1 SVLSRRPGEPE
12 ITAAAELVR
21 TLKDADGPVLLE
33 DPSYG
38 LAVGKGVV
46 GNATH
51 LRNLYQAGVW
61 SPEPLTDDLRER
73 RFAWVVLDAELY
85 PEPVLAAIGLYY
97 YLYEEYEINGTRQR
111 LFAPG
116 EQ

>member
-1 SVLSRRPGEPE
+1 VLSRWPGEPE
-12 ITAAAELVR
+12 HKAAAELVDL
-21 TLKDADGPVLLE
+21 LKRADGPVLLE

-38 LAVGKGVV
+38 LAAGKEVV

-51 LRNLYQAGVW
+51 LRNLYQAGAW
-61 SPEPLTDDLRER
+61 SPDALVTDLRER
-73 RFAWVVLDAELY
+73 RFSWVLLNAELY
-85 PEPVLAAIGLYY
+85 PEPVLEAIGRYY